1 MLEKIKT
8 NTFSYIKS
16 LGDIR
21 VLGQTVFVI
30 IVLLT
35 SWSGIKAIQTNYE
48 LQKKIV
54 RLEQQVEIAE
64 LENQNLELSNKYLE
78 TDQFLELSV
87 RRQFG
92 KAGSGEKIYVVPK
105 DVALKYA
112 PSIESTSEKDKQK
125 TDKPWYQENLEA
137 WLNFFF
143 RKSNNKLLE
152 A

>member
-8 NTFSYIKS
+8 TTFLYIKS

-21 VLGQTVFVI
+21 VLGQSVFVI

-92 KAGSGEKIYVVPK
+92 KAGRGEKIYVVPK

-112 PSIESTSEKDKQK
+112 PTIESASEKDKQK

-152 A
+152 G